1 MDWFVAHPPWLL
13 RTCTWPLRAGAAL
26 MAKSSAVTKG
36 GWRKGSGDM
45 KTGLSAASGGTRHL
59 SLHTSL
65 EVPAPAAQRSCVVLS
80 PSSYSA
86 LLLLIHLIPRPVWR
100 HLSLFGIWSHL
111 HLLSLY
117 STSHPSLPTP
127 DLLLTLVG
135 SCRWRSLNFLN
146 CAPLTGSFF
155 FDPKIY
161 LK

>member
-1 MDWFVAHPPWLL
+1 MTAETLP
-13 RTCTWPLRAGAAL
+13 WPLHAGAAL
-26 MAKSSAVTKG
+26 MAKPSAVTKG

-45 KTGLSAASGGTRHL
+45 KTSLSAASGGTRHL

-86 LLLLIHLIPRPVWR
+86 LLLLIPLIPRPVWR
-100 HLSLFGIWSHL
+100 HLFFGLDLFGIWSYL

-117 STSHPSLPTP
+117 STSHLSLPAP

-146 CAPLTGSFF
+146 CAPLAGSFF